1 MIGSAFITHDGCLMN
16 TMVESASLQKKRFWA
31 IIAMI
36 AIPLS
41 GLSIDIY
48 VPSLPAVTRYFQVDQ
63 ALVQLTISIYMLGF
77 GAGQFFAGSVVD
89 SIGRKKPFVITMII
103 YIIVSFLIPFSG
115 NIYELL
121 ALRLLQG
128 LSVAFL
134 SVPMR
139 AVISDLFTG
148 KEFLK
153 MMNYM
158 TLCWAIGPI
167 IAPAIGGYLQH
178 FFGWQSSFYF
188 LTLYAILALVLGILF
203 LPETIRQ
210 QKPFQ
215 AGKILTDFR
224 EIMTHWDYV
233 GGVVCLGV
241 LWSVVILFS
250 IVGPFLIQNVLHY
263 SAIEFGHMALLMG
276 AAWFFG
282 NITSRMMINVD
293 FEKKIRFC
301 LWAML
306 LNALIMLGIALAQG
320 INLPDLLIQT
330 FILIYLGGI
339 VFPNYFARNV
349 AWFPHNAAAANALT
363 GAFMTIIASSTSAV
377 GALLKSDSQ
386 VPLTIAFIVVILICI
401 AVYHL
406 TAGRKNT
413 V

>member
-1 MIGSAFITHDGCLMN
+1 MKSIAIHSAT
-16 TMVESASLQKKRFWA
+16 LQQRNFWA
-31 IIAMI
+31 FIAMI

-63 ALVQLTISIYMLGF
+63 SLVQLTISIYMLGF
-77 GAGQFFAGSVVD
+77 GAAQLFAGSIVD
-89 SIGRKKPFVITMII
+89 SIGRRKPFLASMVLFILT
-103 YIIVSFLIPFSG
+103 SCLIPLSA
-115 NIYELL
+115 NIYQLL

-128 LSVAFL
+128 LAVAFL

-148 KEFLK
+148 KEFYK

-178 FFGWQSSFYF
+178 FFGWHAPFYF
-188 LTLYAILALVLGILF
+188 LGIYGIGALILAFFL
-203 LPETIRQ
+203 LPETMRE

-215 AGKILTDFR
+215 LVKIIHDFR
-224 EIMTHWDYV
+224 TIMTHWDYV

-250 IVGPFLIQNVLHY
+250 IVGPFLIQDVLHY
-263 SAIEFGHMALLMG
+263 SAIDFGRMALLMG
-276 AAWFFG
+276 LAWFLG
-282 NITSRMMINVD
+282 NITSRMMINVN
-293 FEKKIRFC
+293 FEKKIQVC
-301 LWAML
+301 LWGML
-306 LNALIMLGIALAQG
+306 INSLIMLAIALQQG

-339 VFPNYFARNV
+339 VFPNYFARNI
-349 AWFPHNAAAANALT
+349 AWFPKNAATANALT
-363 GAFMTIIASSTSAV
+363 GAFMTIIASSSSAI
-377 GALLKSDSQ
+377 GALLKSNSQ
-386 VPLTIAFIVVILICI
+386 VPLTLAYIIVILICI
-401 AVYHL
+401 SVYYL
-406 TAGRKNT
+406 TARKKI
-413 V
+413 